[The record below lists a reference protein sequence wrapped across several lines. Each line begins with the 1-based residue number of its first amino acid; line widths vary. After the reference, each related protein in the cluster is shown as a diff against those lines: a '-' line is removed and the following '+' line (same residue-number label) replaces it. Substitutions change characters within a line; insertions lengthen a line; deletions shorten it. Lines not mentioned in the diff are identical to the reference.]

1 MRLIFG
7 PWGRGGWP
15 QPKGLLVSQ
24 SDHWSLEGV
33 AALFGSG
40 RQNRGQRARSEGRGV
55 GERGWPTS
63 LVSLILGYRTYS
75 AEMLPGPVQAASTM
89 SRIGFLVGRER
100 GRRALPLVFSL
111 VGSAL
116 PSFSSIQEHYRT

>member
-24 SDHWSLEGV
+24 SDHWTLEGV

-63 LVSLILGYRTYS
+63 VVSLILGYRTYS
-75 AEMLPGPVQAASTM
+75 AELLPGPVQAASTM
-89 SRIGFLVGRER
+89 S
-100 GRRALPLVFSL
+100 
-111 VGSAL
+111 
-116 PSFSSIQEHYRT
+116 